1 MPADLSNRWNQAF
14 NELTTWWIT
23 WSWSYLLISEDL
35 QKISYVPRLIVKKL
49 LKVHCTEC
57 ESFIIS
63 FLLSSQ
69 HFELSL
75 YTYTSQIWNPAWPL
89 QLMIL
94 TIPPLTSR
102 LIMTT
107 KFFQSKYICCLV
119 QMTMDLRHMTFI
131 LLVLMD
137 CEVISYVHNNGYGRN
152 FKYRKKVFQAP
163 TIVEYPVFKQFD
175 GKFWQITS
183 INRLLQFFKSYH
195 CL

>member
-1 MPADLSNRWNQAF
+1 M
-14 NELTTWWIT
+14 
-23 WSWSYLLISEDL
+23 
-35 QKISYVPRLIVKKL
+35 

-69 HFELSL
+69 NFESSL

-175 GKFWQITS
+175 GKFWQIAS
-183 INRLLQFFKSYH
+183 INRLLQF
-195 CL
+195 